1 MQEDWVTLWP
11 HELLLC
17 RQLWRNQTGPEGGI
31 LTGVPLP
38 PGVPIAILANGGMY
52 EMVITSTR
60 VHVQADVALG
70 ALQATILSAP
80 LLLQTNCVLL
90 VSILRPDRLCLGP
103 CGCHQCTVNVGS
115 LYS

>member
-52 EMVITSTR
+52 EMVITSTG

-70 ALQATILSAP
+70 ALQGTILSAP
-80 LLLQTNCVLL
+80 LLLQTNCDPTRPSMSWSLWL
-90 VSILRPDRLCLGP
+90 PPIYSKCRQSI
-103 CGCHQCTVNVGS
+103 
-115 LYS
+115 